1 MQVGEDNAWRGM
13 GGRSGRPRAVLLT
26 ATCMLL
32 ALALLAQ
39 RPERNAEGA
48 GAPASHP
55 ASVRTTVTGDAS
67 AREKTGTA
75 ATVQPRPGRADGRD
89 TGPVN
94 AIPSRRRDFE
104 TADDLFEY
112 SQRLLPALREGDP
125 EAAWLMSR
133 VVDYCAGY
141 AADPAAFARDSA
153 TLAGRD
159 LPATQALNAAR
170 ARVDARCRR
179 FTPADRLSQVRVRQL
194 RLQAARG
201 GSLAAEAELLARG
214 EPVSTA
220 SDYGNALLDRIG
232 SAGDAEAFGALAPAV
247 EVPGWLSM
255 LDQDVAPQYHA
266 IVWQLAACR
275 MGLDCGAQSTLMTSY
290 CVNGGICS
298 RRSGQGFEEFVYD
311 AAIPRQSADLVR
323 DAVAALV
330 ERFGG
335 AP

>member
-1 MQVGEDNAWRGM
+1 M
-13 GGRSGRPRAVLLT
+13 
-26 ATCMLL
+26 
-32 ALALLAQ
+32 
-39 RPERNAEGA
+39 
-48 GAPASHP
+48 
-55 ASVRTTVTGDAS
+55 
-67 AREKTGTA
+67 
-75 ATVQPRPGRADGRD
+75 
-89 TGPVN
+89 
-94 AIPSRRRDFE
+94 
-104 TADDLFEY
+104 ADDLFEY
-112 SQRLLPALREGDP
+112 SQQLVPALREGDP

-133 VVDYCAGY
+133 VVDYCAAY

-159 LPATQALNAAR
+159 LWAAEAMNAAR

-179 FTPADRLSQVRVRQL
+179 FTPADGLSQVRVHQL
-194 RLQAARG
+194 RLEAARG

-214 EPVSTA
+214 EPVSA
-220 SDYGNALLDRIG
+220 EGDYGNALLDRID
-232 SAGDAEAFGALAPAV
+232 SAGDVEAFSALAPAV
-247 EVPGWLSM
+247 EVPDWLSM

-275 MGLDCGAQSTLMTSY
+275 MGLDCSAQSTLMTSY

-298 RRSGQGFEEFVYD
+298 RSSGQGFEEFVYD
-311 AAIPRQSADLVR
+311 AAISRQSADPVR